1 MWTAASYM
9 YIDVTV
15 GQWNYLSQTSRMY
28 FGLELMAI
36 VFSLPWAL
44 LMWSCV
50 ICYIPTFL
58 LWNHVTP
65 DRMLMFYIAL
75 FLYCWSISTHG
86 SHIVILSVSGV
97 LFVFLWACV
106 WTIWE
111 SSDKWEVWRDGLR
124 VRSRISRALQA
135 LHLSRLRNAVVL
147 FRKRFHPYST
157 NDVGSSHELAGR
169 RDGIVG
175 GGV

>member
-1 MWTAASYM
+1 M
-9 YIDVTV
+9 
-15 GQWNYLSQTSRMY
+15 
-28 FGLELMAI
+28 EL
-36 VFSLPWAL
+36 SLPDLPDVFRSRTDGYCFQPAVGITYVVVRHL
-44 LMWSCV
+44 LHSHLSFMESRDTRQDVNVLHSPVPLLLEYLYSRVTHSDFVGIGRVVCV
-50 ICYIPTFL
+50 F
-58 LWNHVTP
+58 V
-65 DRMLMFYIAL
+65 
-75 FLYCWSISTHG
+75 
-86 SHIVILSVSGV
+86 GV
-97 LFVFLWACV
+97 RV

-157 NDVGSSHELAGR
+157 NDVGSSQELAGR